1 MRLKAG
7 VEVCHRLVDAIKAGS
22 FNQLGIVTCSE
33 EQAQRC
39 IVVARHRLVSVRDIR
54 RSLSL
59 STFAAL
65 LAATHVFNLI
75 ACVFKVFCEVLC

>member
-7 VEVCHRLVDAIKAGS
+7 IEVGHRLIDAIEAGS

-33 EQAQRC
+33 KQPQRC

-75 ACVFKVFCEVLC
+75 ACVFKVFSEVLC

>member
-1 MRLKAG
+1 LRLKAG
-7 VEVCHRLVDAIKAGS
+7 VEVGYRLVDAIKAGS

-33 EQAQRC
+33 QQPQRC
-39 IVVARHRLVSVRDIR
+39 IVVAGHRLNSVRNIR

-75 ACVFKVFCEVLC
+75 ACIFKVFREVLC